1 VNLTFTIFWSKIV
14 NHKLFPFI
22 LIGITFN
29 VTCNFNSYFALPQ
42 YSFLLGNSIIEQKDL
57 DTTDIEKFKRRG
69 NNAIRLIATHS
80 AEKGL
85 GDQLLNILV
94 KVIEPTRKEEG
105 NIAYVLHRS
114 IDNPDEL
121 MFDEIW
127 VDKESLDVHLK
138 QPYIM
143 SAVEQMTSI
152 LAKPVEL
159 RRYSEIRQ

>member
-1 VNLTFTIFWSKIV
+1 MTMNYVQ
-14 NHKLFPFI
+14 LFLF
-22 LIGITFN
+22 GITLN
-29 VTCNFNSYFALPQ
+29 ATSNLNSCFPLLQ
-42 YSFLLGNSIIEQKDL
+42 YSLLLCNSIIEQKGL
-57 DTTDIEKFKRRG
+57 ETTDIEKFKRRG
-69 NNAIRLIATHS
+69 NNAIRLIAIHL
-80 AEKGL
+80 AKNGL

-94 KVIEPTRKEEG
+94 KLIDHTCKEEG

-114 IDNPDEL
+114 VDNPDEL

-127 VDKESLDVHLK
+127 VDKESLDLHLK
-138 QPYIM
+138 QPCII